1 MEYLIALACF
11 IAACMG
17 MALLRHLRQR
27 PFRPEPMEFEEPVRT
42 RIWGGIDAINHE
54 REDA

>member
-54 REDA
+54 RTDA